1 MSAGSGVSGLAEA
14 PEPQSGAPTPE
25 KLDVIRQGSFATPS
39 PFVSPSKDPAG
50 GETAKAQ
57 NRSGFAG

>member
-25 KLDVIRQGSFATPS
+25 KLDIVRQGSFATPS
-39 PFVSPSKDPAG
+39 PFVSPYKDPAG
-50 GETAKAQ
+50 GETAKVQ
-57 NRSGFAG
+57 NRGDLAS

>member
-25 KLDVIRQGSFATPS
+25 KLDIVRQGSFATPS
-39 PFVSPSKDPAG
+39 PFVSPVKDPTG

-57 NRSGFAG
+57 NRGDLAS